1 MLTCLLCSA
10 VMAVNGDGTPSLCVE
25 YEQEFVSPR
34 RKCVGLLDALEH
46 SEKSSED
53 AEEETDFPGEEK
65 VMAKYF
71 LIIKIAGSKAEWFWH
86 RGNQLNPLSRKAHC
100 NQHQ

>member
-1 MLTCLLCSA
+1 MLICHLCSA
-10 VMAVNGDGTPSLCVE
+10 VVAVDGDGAPSLCVE

-34 RKCVGLLDALEH
+34 RKCVGLLDALER

-53 AEEETDFPGEEK
+53 AEEETDLPGEEK

-71 LIIKIAGSKAEWFWH
+71 LVSKNC
-86 RGNQLNPLSRKAHC
+86 RL
-100 NQHQ
+100 